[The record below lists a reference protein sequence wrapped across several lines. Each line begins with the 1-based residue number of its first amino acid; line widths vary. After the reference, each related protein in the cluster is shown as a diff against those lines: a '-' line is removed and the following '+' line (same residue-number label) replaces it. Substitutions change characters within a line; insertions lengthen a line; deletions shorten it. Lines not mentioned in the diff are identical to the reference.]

1 MKYQDLASELKK
13 RGYSGGV
20 TTGNSTTS
28 NGSYAQQLVNEL
40 KKRGYFENEQSDIS
54 ASSNRNYPQQLVTE
68 LQKRGYQ
75 FGQTEEQNNEVL
87 GGYFSKGAFAD
98 GYQFGDFTK
107 TVLGTATDIENDLKA
122 GLLGILEGT
131 IDAGAYLVGG
141 IGKLF
146 GADEFSEKVS
156 DFIQKDIIDEE
167 KIASANLAT
176 SLLGGAEQVE
186 ANSLLGHKMDSVAQS
201 GGQMLGQM
209 GLQAVGIP
217 WWVTSGVT
225 SFGGQVEQALGDE
238 ASYLEAG
245 GSGLVSAGAEIISEK
260 LFGGSGLGEKGLINT
275 EALTKGISNKALKT
289 LADFGVD
296 VASEGA
302 EEVVS
307 EIFSNLG
314 TALYK
319 EENIGEILGSEEAL
333 QSYLD
338 SFIGGAIMG
347 GVANA
352 SNAVKSVKNKTDYR
366 NGMTANEQKV
376 FDSVYENAVKEAQ
389 EKKGDLTKKEK
400 AAIYDKTLE
409 DMAKGYIST
418 ETIEKA
424 VGGEA
429 YEQYQNL
436 LNEYNEYS
444 DLYDT
449 PYEKLS
455 EKQRDRL
462 AELKE
467 KNKANSY
474 DDAIYNAYENLKK
487 QVTDGG
493 KSFKESYNERGR
505 RAQKFDADVSQYDEK
520 YRSTV
525 QKAIDSGILNNTN
538 RSHEF
543 VDLVSKISAETGTQF
558 DFANNKKLA
567 ESGLALE
574 GLTVNGVTTGDGV
587 TINMDSAKALNTVV
601 GHEVTHIL
609 EGTDMYNALQ
619 TAIFDYAK
627 SKGEF
632 DSRRAALEKLYKDV
646 EGADI
651 DAELTADLVG
661 DYLFTDKAFLENLST
676 KHRNVFQKI
685 YDQIK
690 RLCKLATA
698 GSKEARQLEEVKKA
712 FEEVYREA
720 GNSETTKNTAENG
733 GVKYSISETFESDI
747 DAWDG
752 KSHKTF
758 TVGETSDVLKSLGV
772 KDSGIVWHSE
782 KISRIM
788 QKHPEM
794 TKSVIK
800 QVPQILENPVV
811 VLESKQS
818 NSRLVMFGTVT
829 DTAGKPVT
837 AILELQPTNKGG
849 QILDMNVIASAY
861 GKNNA
866 KNLVQ
871 NSGLVYL
878 DTNVKRTKSWMQGV
892 GLQLPADTSAFGS
905 VGSITYQDGKVKI
918 ESVPY
923 EQYMHNRG
931 NNADAKYSLSDSQG
945 RKLSNDQAEYF
956 RNAKTVDENGNLK
969 PFYHGTARAD
979 RVGYYFNPER
989 ATSGPMAYFTDS
1001 KKIADNYA
1009 KDKADTSLAY
1019 DEVYDDYYTQFR
1031 MNVNGKDMSVSEA
1044 WKQLPF
1050 SKRNEIREKAKHIT
1064 MDEDYSGVIYDENAQ
1079 YGPGGLDAYTIN
1091 AHRGNV
1097 LEALT
1102 EAWLES
1108 GTIYGEEQMFL
1119 DVLKLAGLDDVQYM
1133 NPDFRAEKTYEVYL
1147 NITNPFDA
1155 SNISS
1160 EMVDALREA
1169 ADNAEYEGG
1178 NAADM
1183 WDKRNVDPAEWIE
1196 RMERD
1201 IENGTTHAWT
1211 SIPDFVTDTLKA
1223 HGYDGIFDKG
1233 GKNGG
1238 DIHTVA
1244 IPFYSEQIKDV
1255 DNRTPTVN
1263 PDIRYSLSPEGDGGA
1278 QYGDYNVYGED
1289 ITTPDWNDIAPP
1301 VETAQTAETTV
1312 GDDIAPPVEAAQN
1325 AETAVGDDIAPPVE
1339 NVQREATTN
1348 DIAPTREE
1356 IAKMDEQRAAQQ
1368 NDIAPDVN
1376 AVNDDIAPVGNS
1388 IAELQTK
1395 QDSLNA
1401 QLAELFE
1408 RMGNGSDPQWQQEY
1422 LNLKDQFE
1430 AVSEAIK
1437 NWERQASDVELSKNA
1452 VTNIS
1457 RAVRKTLGLS
1467 NKQMADARGL
1477 IEKYSD
1483 MRIPSREQLY
1493 SEVSELF
1500 GEHSEKIVNE
1510 ELKQAQKDIRA
1521 YGISVSEDIKSQI
1534 ADYNDLRKRNFGK
1547 IRFSKDG
1554 MAVDAAYQELQEI
1567 APGFF
1572 PNDIINPADQLM
1584 RIVDVANMQEEMV
1597 NKFDIDADTLWQ
1609 ATDEIINGVNEY
1621 KHKKLER
1628 MAAKQDIAP
1637 VDLNA
1642 VLKNSQNRRS
1652 SVGVP
1657 LEDLAP
1663 PIDTA
1668 NGQQTFTQEAAAE
1681 ADAEAN
1687 RLITHAERQHNL
1699 VEEVKTVF
1707 KSAGYDLDEVLK
1719 NGKDLSTFATVD
1731 NTPQRVM
1738 EKALGW
1744 HEGKIMADL
1753 TVNRVAQHESEAIK
1767 WVNSMVDRIKTI
1779 SKDHN
1784 IKPGSKESAAAQ
1796 MYAEGFWVNKKNEI
1810 VAYGDT
1816 ELAKDFPN
1824 AQVQKNIKALA
1835 ADTRVRQILDETLDL
1850 VNESRVRN
1858 GYAPIKRLDNYFLH
1872 FWAPED
1878 LASKLGLPFNLN
1890 DIREKD
1896 LPTDLNG
1903 VTADLKPGQPY
1914 FASAQHRNGKR
1925 TSFDLLGGLEMYINS
1940 AKNQI
1945 YHIDDIQMLRALR
1958 NYIADTYGQ
1967 AKGLESIDT
1976 LSEEAAQERIKEIY
1990 NSHLSTFAKFLN
2002 EEANVI
2008 AGKTSLVDR
2017 GLEGILGRRG
2027 IQILEKINRQVGA
2040 NMVGFNVSSSL
2051 TNLLSVVQATAK
2063 TSKHDMLKALVQTAS
2078 NRLTGKKDAFI
2089 ENNPTVLRRRGAE
2102 RFYRTPWQKISDIG
2116 YALAGAVDDVA
2127 TELIVRGKYNEL
2139 TRKGM
2144 DSQTAIAETDK
2155 LVSRLM
2161 GDRSLGQQPQI
2172 YNSKT
2177 LGIFTKFQLE
2187 GRNQLDAIF
2196 YDTIQESKSSTE
2208 NITNEMKRN
2217 ATAAAKATS
2226 TLVQLA
2232 VLQHL
2237 FGTAFEAV
2245 TGYNPAFDIISV
2257 LMTAIGWG
2265 DDDDSED
2272 TTLDNLEQAFLELLD
2287 DLPYTSTLTGGR
2299 VPIASALPIE
2309 ELVTG
2314 KDSYGNE
2321 KSRLETVAEA
2331 LPYYLLPG
2339 GYSQAKKTIKGLSMF
2354 DDDLPVTG
2362 SYTDS
2367 GNLRFPVEDTV
2378 GNRIQAALFG
2388 QYANENGREYFDNNW
2403 STLKEKQISE
2413 YAELGVSVKDYRKIR
2428 SEMSK
2433 IEGDKDTDGNTIS
2446 GSKKKKVVQYI
2457 DGLDLTAAQKV
2468 TLYNGQYESENDQV
2482 LERLTTNF
2490 DDEDYWAWLIG
2501 LSSIESDKDT
2511 NGNTIS
2517 GSRKEKAVEL
2527 LNSLEYLDYGQKII
2541 LFRSEFTS
2549 DDTYCAD
2556 IVEYINELSM
2566 SYEGRV
2572 EILKALGFRISDDGT
2587 KVYW

>member
-107 TVLGTATDIENDLKA
+107 TVLGTATDIGNDLKA

-167 KIASANLAT
+167 KIASANLVT
-176 SLLGGAEQVE
+176 LLLGGAEQVE
-186 ANSLLGHKMDSVAQS
+186 ANSLLGHKMDSVVQS

-436 LNEYNEYS
+436 LNEYNEYN

-543 VDLVSKISAETGTQF
+543 VDLVSKISADTGTQF

-574 GLTVNGVTTGDGV
+574 GVTVNGVTTGDGV

-632 DSRRAALEKLYKDV
+632 DSRRATLEKLYKDV

-661 DYLFTDKAFLENLST
+661 DYLFTDKAFLQNLST

-690 RLCKLATA
+690 HLCKLATA

-733 GVKYSISETFESDI
+733 GVKYSLNSYTEQQKNNWKNSKRIELFESQGQLVDFI
-747 DAWDG
+747 QD
-752 KSHKTF
+752 SIENKTMDKKMYF
-758 TVGETSDVLKSLGV
+758 GAIPADLA
-772 KDSGIVWHSE
+772 
-782 KISRIM
+782 
-788 QKHPEM
+788 
-794 TKSVIK
+794 SVIK
-800 QVPQILENPVV
+800 QSTGINVENFNLSLGSYEVRKILKDHGSEATEAPRGQRAVVADDFAHIVDV
-811 VLESKQS
+811 VLSPETITRSAS
-818 NSRLVMFGTVT
+818 DYM
-829 DTAGKPVT
+829 GKP
-837 AILELQPTNKGG
+837 AIIFTG
-849 QILDMNVIASAY
+849 
-861 GKNNA
+861 
-866 KNLVQ
+866 
-871 NSGLVYL
+871 
-878 DTNVKRTKSWMQGV
+878 
-892 GLQLPADTSAFGS
+892 
-905 VGSITYQDGKVKI
+905 
-918 ESVPY
+918 
-923 EQYMHNRG
+923 
-931 NNADAKYSLSDSQG
+931 
-945 RKLSNDQAEYF
+945 EY
-956 RNAKTVDENGNLK
+956 NG
-969 PFYHGTARAD
+969 
-979 RVGYYFNPER
+979 
-989 ATSGPMAYFTDS
+989 
-1001 KKIADNYA
+1001 
-1009 KDKADTSLAY
+1009 
-1019 DEVYDDYYTQFR
+1019 R
-1031 MNVNGKDMSVSEA
+1031 MNVVAVVSDKRLDLFVQTVYVNTKKGNLATPTGEQAPINTPEANNGTVS
-1044 WKQLPF
+1044 
-1050 SKRNEIREKAKHIT
+1050 NTKA
-1064 MDEDYSGVIYDENAQ
+1064 A
-1079 YGPGGLDAYTIN
+1079 P
-1091 AHRGNV
+1091 
-1097 LEALT
+1097 AL
-1102 EAWLES
+1102 
-1108 GTIYGEEQMFL
+1108 GTSQSEPVKG
-1119 DVLKLAGLDDVQYM
+1119 AGTAS
-1133 NPDFRAEKTYEVYL
+1133 N
-1147 NITNPFDA
+1147 
-1155 SNISS
+1155 SNISNS
-1160 EMVDALREA
+1160 GENVNTKFSLSTEESTKQKQLDIINETNPAPNSYSTWIRSAEDIKTLAETLRDADWAEETEFNPDLSRE
-1169 ADNAEYEGG
+1169 D
-1178 NAADM
+1178 
-1183 WDKRNVDPAEWIE
+1183 IE
-1196 RMERD
+1196 RAIEAGKITVYSSYP
-1201 IENGTTHAWT
+1201 IENGVFVSPSAMEAGSYSGDGMLYEKTVNIEDVAWIDPTQGQYAQVSGENTRTVPLEERLSGDALLDAQDLIADIEDVADISPEGYVTVYHRT
-1211 SIPDFVTDTLKA
+1211 SESNAKRITESGKMIA
-1223 HGYDGIFDKG
+1223 KEDGIFFSTQ
-1233 GKNGG
+1233 KNGVYASG
-1238 DIHTVA
+1238 YGNSVIEMKIPVEKLVLDDIFDTEAHLR
-1244 IPFYSEQIKDV
+1244 IPLKNRNQVLDVSDYLVQSEKF
-1255 DNRTPTVN
+1255 
-1263 PDIRYSLSPEGDGGA
+1263 SLSPEGEGGP

-1312 GDDIAPPVEAAQN
+1312 GDDSAPPVETAQN
-1325 AETAVGDDIAPPVE
+1325 AQAAVGD
-1339 NVQREATTN
+1339 

-1584 RIVDVANMQEEMV
+1584 RIVDVANMQAEMV

-1657 LEDLAP
+1657 LEELAP

-1687 RLITHAERQHNL
+1687 RLITHTERQHNL

-1719 NGKDLSTFATVD
+1719 NTKDLSTFATVD
-1731 NTPQRVM
+1731 NTPQRVL

-1784 IKPGSKESAAAQ
+1784 IKPASKESAASQ
-1796 MYAEGFWVNKKNEI
+1796 MYAEGFYVNEKNEI

-1824 AQVQKNIKALA
+1824 AQVRKNIKALA

-1850 VNESRVRN
+1850 INESRVRN

-1890 DIREKD
+1890 DIRGKD

-2027 IQILEKINRQVGA
+2027 IQILETINRQVGA

-2063 TSKHDMLKALVQTAS
+2063 TSKYDMFKAFAQTAS

-2089 ENNPTVLRRRGAE
+2089 ENNPTVLRRRGAK

-2155 LVSRLM
+2155 WVSRLM
-2161 GDRSLGQQPQI
+2161 GDRSLGQQPLI

-2187 GRNQLDAIF
+2187 GRNQLDAMF
-2196 YDTIQESKSSTE
+2196 YDTIQESKASTE
-2208 NITNEMKRN
+2208 NVTNEMERN
-2217 ATAAAKATS
+2217 EKTAVKAAS
-2226 TLVQLA
+2226 TLFQLA

-2245 TGYNPAFDIISV
+2245 AGYNPAFDIISV
-2257 LMTAIGWG
+2257 LMTAFGFD

-2309 ELVTG
+2309 ELVAG
-2314 KDSYGNE
+2314 KDSYGND
-2321 KSRLETVAEA
+2321 KSRWETVAEA

-2339 GYSQAKKTIKGLSMF
+2339 GYSQAKKTIRGLSMF

-2388 QYANENGREYFDNNW
+2388 QYANENGRDYFDNNW
-2403 STLKEKQISE
+2403 STLKENQISE
-2413 YAELGVSVKDYRKIR
+2413 YTELGISVKNYRKIR

-2433 IEGDKDTDGNTIS
+2433 IEGDKDADGNTIS
-2446 GSKKKKVVQYI
+2446 GSKKKNVVQYI

-2468 TLYNGQYESENDQV
+2468 TLYNGQYESEKDQV

-2490 DDEDYWAWLIG
+2490 DDEDYWAWLSG

-2566 SYEGRV
+2566 SYEDRV